1 MSFLSDYEVYATEIY
16 YNNKRFTPQQ
26 LEDYFKQTE
35 KQSFADT
42 NNIKKVT
49 DISRKILNNIMNKHC
64 LTMDSILQAE
74 TSDGG
79 KALTHLALLHCDV
92 CHLLSG
98 QPESFDE
105 LLKVYSSW
113 ENSL

>member
-1 MSFLSDYEVYATEIY
+1 MSFLSDYEVYASTIY
-16 YNNKRFTPQQ
+16 YNNKKFTPKQ
-26 LEDYFKQTE
+26 LENYFEQTE
-35 KQSFADT
+35 KQNFADT

-49 DISRKILNNIMNKHC
+49 TISQKILKNIINKYE
-64 LTMDSILQAE
+64 LTIDQILQAK
-74 TSDGG
+74 TSDSG
-79 KALTHLALLHCDV
+79 KALAHLALLHCDV

-98 QPESFDE
+98 QPESLEE

>member
-1 MSFLSDYEVYATEIY
+1 MSFLSDYEVYASAIY
-16 YNNKRFTPQQ
+16 YNNKKFTPKQ
-26 LEDYFKQTE
+26 LENYFEQTE

-49 DISRKILNNIMNKHC
+49 GISQKILKNIINKYE
-64 LTMDSILQAE
+64 LTIDQILQAE

-79 KALTHLALLHCDV
+79 KALAHLALLHCDV

-98 QPESFDE
+98 QPESLDE